1 MQNPQYDYD
10 VMFIGAGH
18 ASDGASLLVK
28 NGYKVAK
35 IEAERV
41 GGTCANWACNAKV
54 VLDGAVELA
63 RTQERL
69 AKIAQGNLKL
79 SWDANMEHKHQVI
92 RPLDKNMEKRF
103 VNAGIDVIR
112 GWATLVDAHTVD
124 IDGKKYTS
132 DKFVIATGLHP
143 NKLNV
148 PGVELTH
155 DSKDFLDLEP
165 LPKHM
170 TIVGS
175 GYISMEFATIANAFG
190 SNVTVMMHGDRA
202 LRKFHQPYVEKVMA
216 DLTDRGVRFIK
227 NANVS
232 GFTKDGDQLFVEY
245 GDGQKLATDWI
256 LDATG
261 RNPNLTGYGLDE
273 LGIDYSD
280 RGVTVNGKL
289 QTNVANIFAA
299 GDVANTD
306 QPKLTPTATHHSNY
320 IAHVIMGDTNADM
333 KPYVV
338 PTVTFTSPR
347 IAEAGVSIEEA
358 KANPDKYQLV
368 ESDVTG
374 AWFRQITQDQIAD
387 QALIFDHDDHLV
399 GATEV
404 SEEAEDFI
412 NGVLPAIALK
422 LNREQREQLAPLF
435 PSIMHEGWKNLI

>member
-1 MQNPQYDYD
+1 MQNSQYDYD

-35 IEAERV
+35 IEANRV

-69 AKIAQGNLKL
+69 SKIAQGDLKL
-79 SWDANMEHKHQVI
+79 SWDANMEHKHEVI
-92 RPLDKNMEKRF
+92 RPLDKKMEQRF

-112 GWATLVDAHTVD
+112 GWATLKDAHTVD
-124 IDGKKYTS
+124 IDGKQYTS

-143 NKLNV
+143 NQLDI
-148 PGVELTH
+148 PGTELGH

-165 LPKHM
+165 LPSRM
-170 TIVGS
+170 TIIGS

-202 LRKFHQPYVEKVMA
+202 LRKFHVPYVDKVIK
-216 DLTDRGVRFIK
+216 DLERRGVKFIP

-232 GFTKDGDQLFVEY
+232 AFSKDDDQYYVEY

-273 LGIDYSD
+273 LGIEYTKH
-280 RGVTVNGKL
+280 GVTVNDKL
-289 QTNVANIFAA
+289 QTNIPNIFAA

-306 QPKLTPTATHHSNY
+306 KPKLTPTATHHSNY
-320 IAHVIMGDTNADM
+320 IAHFIMGDTNAAM
-333 KPYVV
+333 KPYII

-358 KANPDKYQLV
+358 KAHPDQYTLV
-368 ESDVTG
+368 ENDVTG
-374 AWFRQITQDQIAD
+374 AWFRQITQDKIAD
-387 QALIFDHDDHLV
+387 QALIFDKDDHLV

-412 NGVLPAIALK
+412 NGLLPAIALK